1 MSIVITDTG
10 MTTAS
15 AADST
20 TTAPATEQP
29 ALHIRQLTVRYQ
41 QNDAL
46 IDLTATIN
54 PGEQIAIVGPNGAG
68 KSTLLK
74 VIAGLQAPVAG
85 AIRFFGA
92 ERAAPNAI
100 AYVPQRL
107 QVDWRFPVSVSDV
120 VLMGRV
126 GQIGLFRWPSRHDRL
141 LVQCALERVGLAAF
155 ANRQISQLSGGQ
167 QQRVFLAR
175 ALAQEARLLLMDEP
189 LTGLDIPSQ
198 DEIFRALA
206 ALRSEGVTIL
216 TALHDLQQAAR
227 YFDRVMLLNRR
238 LIAFGKPETV
248 FTAANLVATYGGH
261 LHLLHSG
268 DGLLTVADSCCEPS
282 PEGKHL

>member
-1 MSIVITDTG
+1 
-10 MTTAS
+10 MTVS
-15 AADST
+15 ALT
-20 TTAPATEQP
+20 TPATVATTVP
-29 ALHIRQLTVRYQ
+29 ALAIRHLTIRYRQ
-41 QNDAL
+41 TEAL
-46 IDLTATIN
+46 SDVSVDIQA
-54 PGEQIAIVGPNGAG
+54 GEKIAIVGPNGAG

-74 VIAGLQAPVAG
+74 AIAGLQPMTSG
-85 AIRFFGA
+85 EIRFFGA
-92 ERAAPNAI
+92 EQAEPNTI

-126 GQIGLFRWPSRHDRL
+126 GRIGLLRRPSRHDRL
-141 LVQCALERVGLAAF
+141 LAQRALERVGLAAF
-155 ANRQISQLSGGQ
+155 ADRQIGQLSGGQ

-189 LTGLDIPSQ
+189 LVGLDIPSQ

-206 ALRSEGVTIL
+206 ALRAEGVTIL

-238 LIAFGKPETV
+238 LIAYAPACEA
-248 FTAANLVATYGGH
+248 FTAANLIATYGGH
-261 LHLLHSG
+261 LHLLSSG
-268 DGLLTVADSCCEPS
+268 DGLLTVADTCCNPT
-282 PEGKHL
+282 PDGAL

>member
-1 MSIVITDTG
+1 MAVSSL
-10 MTTAS
+10 TTP
-15 AADST
+15 AAAT
-20 TTAPATEQP
+20 TTVP
-29 ALHIRQLTVRYQ
+29 ALAIRHLTVRYRQ
-41 QNDAL
+41 TEAL
-46 IDLTATIN
+46 SDVSVDIQA
-54 PGEQIAIVGPNGAG
+54 GEQIAIVGPNGAG

-74 VIAGLQAPVAG
+74 AIAGLQPISSG
-85 AIRFFGA
+85 EIRFFGA
-92 ERAAPNAI
+92 ERAEPNTI

-126 GQIGLFRWPSRHDRL
+126 GRIGLLRRPSHHDRL
-141 LVQCALERVGLAAF
+141 LAQRALERVGLAAF
-155 ANRQISQLSGGQ
+155 ANRQIGQLSGGQ

-189 LTGLDIPSQ
+189 LVGLDIPSQ

-206 ALRSEGVTIL
+206 ALRAEGVTIL

-227 YFDRVMLLNRR
+227 YFDQVMLLNRR
-238 LIAFGKPETV
+238 LIAYAPAREA

-261 LHLLHSG
+261 LHLLSSG
-268 DGLLTVADSCCEPS
+268 DGLLTIADTCCNPT
-282 PEGKHL
+282 PDGAV

>member
-1 MSIVITDTG
+1 MSVSSLTIPTA
-10 MTTAS
+10 TTADT
-15 AADST
+15 A
-20 TTAPATEQP
+20 APAL
-29 ALHIRQLTVRYQ
+29 AIRHLTVRYRLTE
-41 QNDAL
+41 AL
-46 IDLTATIN
+46 SDISVEIQA
-54 PGEQIAIVGPNGAG
+54 GEQVAIAGPNGAG

-74 VIAGLQAPVAG
+74 AIASLQPITAG
-85 AIRFFGA
+85 EIRYFGA
-92 ERAAPNAI
+92 ERAAPNSI

-126 GQIGLFRWPSRHDRL
+126 GRIGLLRRPSRHDRL
-141 LVQCALERVGLAAF
+141 LAQRALERVGLAAF
-155 ANRQISQLSGGQ
+155 ADRQIGQLSGGQ

-189 LTGLDIPSQ
+189 LVGLDIPSQ

-206 ALRSEGVTIL
+206 ALRAEGVTIL

-238 LIAFGKPETV
+238 LIACAPAREA

-261 LHLLHSG
+261 LHLLSSG
-268 DGLLTVADSCCEPS
+268 DGLLTVADTCCHPNLD
-282 PEGKHL
+282 GTL

>member
-1 MSIVITDTG
+1 
-10 MTTAS
+10 MTV
-15 AADST
+15 ST
-20 TTAPATEQP
+20 LTTPATVATTVP
-29 ALHIRQLTVRYQ
+29 ALAIRHLTIRYRQ
-41 QNDAL
+41 TEAL
-46 IDLTATIN
+46 SDVSVDIQA
-54 PGEQIAIVGPNGAG
+54 GEKIAIVGPNGAG

-74 VIAGLQAPVAG
+74 AIAGLQPMTSG
-85 AIRFFGA
+85 EIRFFGA
-92 ERAAPNAI
+92 EQAEPNTI

-107 QVDWRFPVSVSDV
+107 QIDWRFPVSVGDV

-126 GQIGLFRWPSRHDRL
+126 GRIGLLRRPSRHDRL
-141 LVQCALERVGLAAF
+141 LAQRALERVGLAAF
-155 ANRQISQLSGGQ
+155 ADRQIGQLSGGQ

-189 LTGLDIPSQ
+189 LVGLDIPSQ

-206 ALRSEGVTIL
+206 ALRAEGVTIL

-238 LIAFGKPETV
+238 LIAYAPAREA

-261 LHLLHSG
+261 LHLLSSG
-268 DGLLTVADSCCEPS
+268 DGLLTVADTCCNPT
-282 PEGKHL
+282 PDGAL

>member
-1 MSIVITDTG
+1 MAVSSL
-10 MTTAS
+10 TTP
-15 AADST
+15 AAAT
-20 TTAPATEQP
+20 TTVP
-29 ALHIRQLTVRYQ
+29 ALAIRHLTVRYRQ
-41 QNDAL
+41 TEAL
-46 IDLTATIN
+46 SDVSVDIQA
-54 PGEQIAIVGPNGAG
+54 GEQIAIVGPNGAG

-74 VIAGLQAPVAG
+74 AIAGLQPITSG
-85 AIRFFGA
+85 EIRFFGA
-92 ERAAPNAI
+92 EQAEPNTI

-126 GQIGLFRWPSRHDRL
+126 GRIGLLRRPSRHDRL
-141 LVQCALERVGLAAF
+141 LAQRALERVGLAAF
-155 ANRQISQLSGGQ
+155 ANRQIGQLSGGQ

-189 LTGLDIPSQ
+189 LVGLDIPSQ

-206 ALRSEGVTIL
+206 ALRAEGVTIL

-238 LIAFGKPETV
+238 LIAYAPAREA

-261 LHLLHSG
+261 LHLLSSG
-268 DGLLTVADSCCEPS
+268 DGLLTVADTCCNPT
-282 PEGKHL
+282 PDGTV

>member
-1 MSIVITDTG
+1 
-10 MTTAS
+10 MTVS
-15 AADST
+15 ALT
-20 TTAPATEQP
+20 TPATVATTVP
-29 ALHIRQLTVRYQ
+29 ALAIRHLTIRYRQ
-41 QNDAL
+41 TEAL
-46 IDLTATIN
+46 SDVSVDIQA
-54 PGEQIAIVGPNGAG
+54 GEKIAIVGPNGAG

-74 VIAGLQAPVAG
+74 AIAGLQPMTFG
-85 AIRFFGA
+85 EIRFFGA
-92 ERAAPNAI
+92 EQAEPNTI

-107 QVDWRFPVSVSDV
+107 QIDWRFPVSVGDV

-126 GQIGLFRWPSRHDRL
+126 GRIGLLRRPSRHDRL
-141 LVQCALERVGLAAF
+141 LAQRALERVGLAAF
-155 ANRQISQLSGGQ
+155 ADRQIGQLSGGQ

-189 LTGLDIPSQ
+189 LVGLDIPSQ

-206 ALRSEGVTIL
+206 ALRAEGVTIL

-238 LIAFGKPETV
+238 LIAYAPAREA

-261 LHLLHSG
+261 LHLLSSG
-268 DGLLTVADSCCEPS
+268 DGLLTVADTCCNPT
-282 PEGKHL
+282 PDGAL

>member
-1 MSIVITDTG
+1 
-10 MTTAS
+10 MTVS
-15 AADST
+15 ALT
-20 TTAPATEQP
+20 TPATVATTVP
-29 ALHIRQLTVRYQ
+29 ALAIRHLTIRYRQ
-41 QNDAL
+41 TEAL
-46 IDLTATIN
+46 SDVSVDIQA
-54 PGEQIAIVGPNGAG
+54 GEKIAIVGPNGAG

-74 VIAGLQAPVAG
+74 AIAGLQPMTSG
-85 AIRFFGA
+85 EIRFFGA
-92 ERAAPNAI
+92 EQAEPNTI

-107 QVDWRFPVSVSDV
+107 QIDWRFPVSVGDV

-126 GQIGLFRWPSRHDRL
+126 GRIGLLRRPSRHDRL
-141 LVQCALERVGLAAF
+141 LAQRALERVGLAAF
-155 ANRQISQLSGGQ
+155 ADRQIGQLSGGQ

-189 LTGLDIPSQ
+189 LVGLDIPSQ

-206 ALRSEGVTIL
+206 ALRAEGVTIL

-238 LIAFGKPETV
+238 LIAYAPAREA

-261 LHLLHSG
+261 LHLLSSG
-268 DGLLTVADSCCEPS
+268 DGLLTVADTCCNPT
-282 PEGKHL
+282 PDGAL

>member
-1 MSIVITDTG
+1 MAVSSL
-10 MTTAS
+10 TTP
-15 AADST
+15 AAAT
-20 TTAPATEQP
+20 TTVP
-29 ALHIRQLTVRYQ
+29 ALAIRHLTVRYRQ
-41 QNDAL
+41 TEAL
-46 IDLTATIN
+46 SDVSVDIQA
-54 PGEQIAIVGPNGAG
+54 GEQIAIVGPNGAG

-74 VIAGLQAPVAG
+74 AIAGLQPITSG
-85 AIRFFGA
+85 EIRFFGA
-92 ERAAPNAI
+92 EQAEPNTI

-126 GQIGLFRWPSRHDRL
+126 GRIGLLRRPSRHDRL
-141 LVQCALERVGLAAF
+141 LAQRALERVGLAAF
-155 ANRQISQLSGGQ
+155 ANRQIGQLSGGQ

-189 LTGLDIPSQ
+189 LVGLDIPSQ

-206 ALRSEGVTIL
+206 ALRAEGVTIL

-238 LIAFGKPETV
+238 LIAYAPAREA

-261 LHLLHSG
+261 LHLLSSG
-268 DGLLTVADSCCEPS
+268 DGLLTVADTCCNPT
-282 PEGKHL
+282 PDGAV

>member
-1 MSIVITDTG
+1 MAVSSL
-10 MTTAS
+10 TTP
-15 AADST
+15 AAAT
-20 TTAPATEQP
+20 TTVP
-29 ALHIRQLTVRYQ
+29 ALAIRHLTVRYHQ
-41 QNDAL
+41 TEAL
-46 IDLTATIN
+46 SDVSVDIQA
-54 PGEQIAIVGPNGAG
+54 GEQIAIVGPNGAG

-74 VIAGLQAPVAG
+74 AIAGLQPITSG
-85 AIRFFGA
+85 EIRFFGA
-92 ERAAPNAI
+92 EQAELNTI

-126 GQIGLFRWPSRHDRL
+126 GRIGLLRRPSRHDRL
-141 LVQCALERVGLAAF
+141 LAQRALERVGLAAF
-155 ANRQISQLSGGQ
+155 ANRQIGQLSGGQ

-189 LTGLDIPSQ
+189 LVGLDIPSQ

-206 ALRSEGVTIL
+206 ALRAEGVTIL

-238 LIAFGKPETV
+238 LIAYAPAREA

-261 LHLLHSG
+261 LHLLSSG
-268 DGLLTVADSCCEPS
+268 DGLLTVADTCCNQTPD
-282 PEGKHL
+282 GAV

>member
-1 MSIVITDTG
+1 MSVPSLTV
-10 MTTAS
+10 
-15 AADST
+15 ST
-20 TTAPATEQP
+20 TTAAATT
-29 ALHIRQLTVRYQ
+29 AIAVAIRHLTVRYRQ
-41 QNDAL
+41 IEAL
-46 IDLTATIN
+46 SDVSVDIQA
-54 PGEQIAIVGPNGAG
+54 GEQIAIVGPNGAG

-74 VIAGLQAPVAG
+74 AIAGLQPITAG
-85 AIRFFGA
+85 EVRIFGV
-92 ERAAPNAI
+92 ERAEPNTI

-126 GQIGLFRWPSRHDRL
+126 GRIGLLRRPSRHDRL
-141 LVQCALERVGLAAF
+141 LAQRALERVGLAAF
-155 ANRQISQLSGGQ
+155 ANRQIGQLSGGQ

-189 LTGLDIPSQ
+189 LVGLDIPSQ
-198 DEIFRALA
+198 DEIFRALV
-206 ALRSEGVTIL
+206 ALRAEGVTIL

-238 LIAFGKPETV
+238 LIAYAPAREA

-261 LHLLHSG
+261 LHLQSSG
-268 DGLLTVADSCCEPS
+268 DGLLTVADTCCNP
-282 PEGKHL
+282 PLDDTV

>member
-1 MSIVITDTG
+1 MAVSSLTEPAAVA
-10 MTTAS
+10 TAV
-15 AADST
+15 
-20 TTAPATEQP
+20 P
-29 ALHIRQLTVRYQ
+29 ALAIRHLTVRYRQ
-41 QNDAL
+41 TEAL
-46 IDLTATIN
+46 SDVSVDIQA
-54 PGEQIAIVGPNGAG
+54 GEQIAIVGPNGAG

-74 VIAGLQAPVAG
+74 AIAGLQPITAG
-85 AIRFFGA
+85 EIRFFGT
-92 ERAAPNAI
+92 ERAEPNTI

-126 GQIGLFRWPSRHDRL
+126 GRIGLLRRPSRHDRL
-141 LVQCALERVGLAAF
+141 LAQRALERVGLAAF
-155 ANRQISQLSGGQ
+155 ADRQIGQLSGGQ

-189 LTGLDIPSQ
+189 LVGLDIPSQ

-206 ALRSEGVTIL
+206 ALRAEGVTIL

-238 LIAFGKPETV
+238 LIAYAPAREA

-261 LHLLHSG
+261 LHLLSSG
-268 DGLLTVADSCCEPS
+268 DGLLTVADTCCNPT
-282 PEGKHL
+282 PDGAL

>member
-1 MSIVITDTG
+1 
-10 MTTAS
+10 MTVS
-15 AADST
+15 ALTTPAAAT
-20 TTAPATEQP
+20 TTVP
-29 ALHIRQLTVRYQ
+29 ALAIRHLTVRYRQ
-41 QNDAL
+41 TEAL
-46 IDLTATIN
+46 SDVSVDIQV
-54 PGEQIAIVGPNGAG
+54 GEQIAIVGPNGAG

-74 VIAGLQAPVAG
+74 AIAGLQPITSGEV
-85 AIRFFGA
+85 RFFGA
-92 ERAAPNAI
+92 ERAEPNAI

-107 QVDWRFPVSVSDV
+107 QVDWRFPVSVRDV

-126 GQIGLFRWPSRHDRL
+126 GRIGLLRRPSRHDRL
-141 LVQCALERVGLAAF
+141 LAQRALERVGLAAF
-155 ANRQISQLSGGQ
+155 ADRQIGQLSGGQ

-189 LTGLDIPSQ
+189 LVGLDIPSQ

-206 ALRSEGVTIL
+206 ALRTEGVTIL

-238 LIAFGKPETV
+238 LIAYAPAREA

-261 LHLLHSG
+261 LHLLSSG
-268 DGLLTVADSCCEPS
+268 DGLLTVADTCCNPT
-282 PEGKHL
+282 PDGAV